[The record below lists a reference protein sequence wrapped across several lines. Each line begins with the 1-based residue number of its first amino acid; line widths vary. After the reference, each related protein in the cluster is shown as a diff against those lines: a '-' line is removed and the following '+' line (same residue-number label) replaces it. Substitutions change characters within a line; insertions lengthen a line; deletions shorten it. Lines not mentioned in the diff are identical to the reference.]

1 MGIRLVDTQTLRMR
15 WFMDGNVPRYAILSH
30 TWENDQEISYQEMIA
45 ISENPN
51 HPAAEKRGYAKVVET
66 CQKGK
71 HYNIAYAW
79 VDTCCIDKTSSSEL
93 SEAINSMYRWYQQAE
108 VCYVLLTD
116 YDAASA
122 SLTDALPKCRW
133 WTRGWCLQ
141 ELVAPLRVEFFD
153 ARWNYIGLK
162 TDLASL
168 ITEITGIEK
177 GVLIDNTLIESL
189 PVARRMSWA
198 AGRETSREEDMAY
211 CLLGIFNVSMPM
223 LYGEGKKAFLR
234 LQEQII
240 YTSNDLSIFAFHRGS
255 LTNNL
260 SSSYNPSRPYRDLFA
275 TSPRDFMSCRD
286 LVHTR
291 MDVHWNNAFSL
302 TNKGI
307 HFRRAELEVDLQH
320 GLYCMLLNCQ
330 FSDSEPVKMHL
341 RKVGPR
347 LYVKYDDKDSTQTTS
362 QTDRSHCEDLYITR
376 ASFKSISYLI

>member
-1 MGIRLVDTQTLRMR
+1 MGIRLVDAQTLRMR
-15 WFMDGNVPRYAILSH
+15 WFMDGNIPQYAILSH

-45 ISENPN
+45 ISENPA
-51 HPAAEKRGYAKVVET
+51 HPAVEKRGYAKVVET
-66 CQKGK
+66 CQKARRN
-71 HYNIAYAW
+71 NIAYAW

-116 YDAASA
+116 FDAASA
-122 SLTDALPKCRW
+122 SLRDALPKCRW

-141 ELVAPLRVEFFD
+141 ELVAPQRVEFFD
-153 ARWNYIGLK
+153 AGWNYIGLK

-177 GVLIDNTLIESL
+177 EVLIDSSLIESL

-240 YTSNDLSIFAFHRGS
+240 HTSNDLSIFAFHRRS

-260 SSSYNPSRPYRDLFA
+260 SSRYNSSRPYRDLFA
-275 TSPRDFMSCRD
+275 TSPRDFIGCRD

-307 HFRRAELEVDLQH
+307 HFR
-320 GLYCMLLNCQ
+320 
-330 FSDSEPVKMHL
+330 
-341 RKVGPR
+341 
-347 LYVKYDDKDSTQTTS
+347 
-362 QTDRSHCEDLYITR
+362 
-376 ASFKSISYLI
+376 